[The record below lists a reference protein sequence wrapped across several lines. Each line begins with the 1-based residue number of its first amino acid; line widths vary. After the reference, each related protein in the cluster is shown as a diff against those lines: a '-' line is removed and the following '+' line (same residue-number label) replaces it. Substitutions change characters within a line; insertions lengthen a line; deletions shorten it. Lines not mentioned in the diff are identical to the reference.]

1 MLDPAIEARLAK
13 MMNWLSFIL
22 FFNIF
27 YGTEYSYN
35 LMNNSQVGKAVE
47 KDYDYF
53 TKVVIVGDS
62 AVGKTNLLLRFVNG

>member
-1 MLDPAIEARLAK
+1 
-13 MMNWLSFIL
+13 
-22 FFNIF
+22 
-27 YGTEYSYN
+27 
-35 LMNNSQVGKAVE
+35 MNNSQVGKAIE